1 MLYGVIVQLAME
13 TFTTPVSTNPL
24 PLLIVHLIFTNPK
37 FRSGVVEDPIS
48 EVTLF
53 IVLVFLDDSL
63 VAAVAALGFKTISI
77 VPRAVLAP
85 FRKPHSSLGI
95 V

>member
-37 FRSGVVEDPIS
+37 FRSGIVEDPIS

-53 IVLVFLDDSL
+53 IVLVFLDDCIGSRL
-63 VAAVAALGFKTISI
+63 
-77 VPRAVLAP
+77 
-85 FRKPHSSLGI
+85 
-95 V
+95 